1 MWLVLCHA
9 DDVEAVWAYH
19 GLRARGMAPLELVT
33 AEALAFAL
41 QWDHR
46 VSSTGASF
54 EVTLAGGRR
63 IVSGQVRGT
72 LNRIQHVP
80 APHWRS
86 ASERDR
92 EYVQQEL
99 FAFFTSCLHSLPG
112 PVLNPAGALGLSG
125 TPRCPAEWRLHAA
138 RAGLPDGADGTNRR
152 SASSAAAAGTTGGTV
167 EGADPAWIAERVT
180 AWVVGDT
187 VVGVPVGLEPCCRD
201 LAGRTGTPLLG
212 VDLVRRPDGE
222 WAFASATHVPPLS
235 RGGAPLLNALAAA
248 LTAARGPR

>member
-19 GLRARGMAPLELVT
+19 GLRARGLAPLELVT
-33 AEALAFAL
+33 AEALAFGL

-72 LNRIQHVP
+72 LNRIQYVP

-112 PVLNPAGALGLSG
+112 PVLNPAGAQGLSG
-125 TPRCPAEWRLHAA
+125 APRCQQEWRLHAA
-138 RAGLPDGADGTNRR
+138 RAGLPDGADRADRR
-152 SASSAAAAGTTGGTV
+152 SALSAPAAKTSGGTV
-167 EGADPAWIAERVT
+167 EGADPSRIAERT
-180 AWVVGDT
+180 RAWVVGDS
-187 VVGVPVGLEPCCRD
+187 VLGAPFGLERCCRD
-201 LAGRTGTPLLG
+201 LAGRTRTPLLG
-212 VDLVRRPDGE
+212 IDLVRRPDGE
-222 WAFASATHVPPLS
+222 WAFASATHVPSLS
-235 RGGAPLLNALAAA
+235 RGGAPLLNALAGA
-248 LTAARGPR
+248 LTAAQGPR